1 MHSACFRTAI
11 GFCHSN
17 CDARD
22 PRAYAHARARWSATF
37 VNFQTA
43 NLANMVAESTNLV
56 KLRRPSRS
64 ESVTSVGLA
73 CGHPPAGHRQQPFR
87 HAGGMSAMRLLF
99 ALLPDC
105 SAIAQLRSAA
115 QVAKAKRIAQ
125 NESQYKTCFWGQT
138 TTCCGQLQRSERR

>member
-1 MHSACFRTAI
+1 
-11 GFCHSN
+11 
-17 CDARD
+17 
-22 PRAYAHARARWSATF
+22 

-43 NLANMVAESTNLV
+43 TLATMVEESTNLV

-64 ESVTSVGLA
+64 ESVTSVGLGYA
-73 CGHPPAGHRQQPFR
+73 HPPAGLHQQPFR
-87 HAGGMSAMRLLF
+87 HAVGRSAMRPLY

-138 TTCCGQLQRSERR
+138 TTCCGQLQRSERRGSDVLWFSRGVGGVCSGGALLYTKSR